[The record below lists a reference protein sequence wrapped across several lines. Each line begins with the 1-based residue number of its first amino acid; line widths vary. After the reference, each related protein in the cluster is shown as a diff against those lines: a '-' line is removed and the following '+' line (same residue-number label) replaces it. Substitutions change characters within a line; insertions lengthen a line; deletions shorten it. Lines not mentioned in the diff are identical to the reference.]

1 MEKIASFTIDHIK
14 LQPGVYVS
22 RKDHIGAE
30 VITTFDLRMTSPNEE
45 PVMNTAEVHTIE
57 HLGATFLRNH
67 PEYKDKT
74 VYFGPMGCRTGF
86 YFLQRG
92 MSHSDAIALVRR
104 ALDFVIGFSGEIPG
118 CSAVECGN
126 YQEHDLDAAKKMVL
140 PLRERLNDYSEE
152 LLQYDAAR

>member
-1 MEKIASFTIDHIK
+1 MKKIKSFEVDHTT
-14 LQPGVYVS
+14 LQIGMYIS
-22 RKDHIGAE
+22 RVDDDI
-30 VITTFDLRMTSPNEE
+30 VTYDLRMVKPNGG
-45 PVMNTAEVHTIE
+45 VYLDTAGMHTVE
-57 HLGATFLRNH
+57 HLMATFLRNS
-67 PEYKDKT
+67 EFEKNI

-126 YQEHDLDAAKKMVL
+126 YQEHDLDAAKKMVH